1 MQQLKQIQIQFVLSS
16 SSSIMSLSSE
26 SLELSFLLP
35 LSNVMSMWWLT
46 TTTAITSKATTAKI
60 LHKSQKKTFNKH
72 KFKRILQFTIIND
85 MNMNMISNYYDSNA
99 MTFNVSN
106 NINNK
111 TNINTK
117 HTIEHPFMYD
127 YINYYRYASCY
138 NYYKNNNTKSININ
152 TKPTPPITYS
162 SKIPTTTQ
170 KIRALKIMKSAFPQA
185 SVGSG
190 EIEKAS
196 LSMQVANNKIK
207 DTDNIETPLFA
218 TTTPSRAIPY
228 PITTSIKPISSI
240 QFIAIREA
248 AHLAI
253 NTKLITLLFS
263 IVYYIYNFLNLYRHR
278 KSFRRKSDY
287 NVLLKTNP
295 TIIPYNIDIKALSKW
310 SYIS

>member
-1 MQQLKQIQIQFVLSS
+1 
-16 SSSIMSLSSE
+16 MSLSSE

-35 LSNVMSMWWLT
+35 LSTAMSKWWLP
-46 TTTAITSKATTAKI
+46 TTTAITSKVTTAKI

-117 HTIEHPFMYD
+117 HTIEHPFWYD
-127 YINYYRYASCY
+127 YINYYEHASCY
-138 NYYKNNNTKSININ
+138 NYYNNNNTESININ
-152 TKPTPPITYS
+152 TKSISHFNQTTAVTYRA
-162 SKIPTTTQ
+162 
-170 KIRALKIMKSAFPQA
+170 KIRSPEMINDKLAFPHTP
-185 SVGSG
+185 VGAG
-190 EIEKAS
+190 TFEKAS
-196 LSMQVANNKIK
+196 FPTQVANNTINEIK
-207 DTDNIETPLFA
+207 DTGNLKNPQFSITH
-218 TTTPSRAIPY
+218 SRAIPC
-228 PITTSIKPISSI
+228 PITTSITSISFT

-253 NTKLITLLFS
+253 NTKLIMLLFS
-263 IVYYIYNFLNLYRHR
+263 IVYYIYNFFNLYRHR
-278 KSFRRKSDY
+278 KSFRRKSVY
-287 NVLLKTNP
+287 NGLLKTNP
-295 TIIPYNIDIKALSKW
+295 MSTNIPYNIDINALSKW